1 VGNKS
6 LGKAALHAGVMC
18 LPKQQQLANY
28 TTQQTSTNI
37 AAMREDLSRQICSA
51 MGVPL
56 GLLDPSATS
65 MHNESLTCKV
75 FSTYLAKQ
83 AHIVQDLISEIYQQT
98 FNEKKKRSR
107 FESSTPFTLVY
118 QSFVASEDLYA
129 AYDREVI
136 DEKEIRIQIA
146 RNLGMKSETISKK
159 PRVSVTQAKPSAAEA
174 KK

>member
-1 VGNKS
+1 
-6 LGKAALHAGVMC
+6 
-18 LPKQQQLANY
+18 
-28 TTQQTSTNI
+28 
-37 AAMREDLSRQICSA
+37 
-51 MGVPL
+51 
-56 GLLDPSATS
+56 
-65 MHNESLTCKV
+65 V
-75 FSTYLAKQ
+75 FHWGYWTRPPQQ